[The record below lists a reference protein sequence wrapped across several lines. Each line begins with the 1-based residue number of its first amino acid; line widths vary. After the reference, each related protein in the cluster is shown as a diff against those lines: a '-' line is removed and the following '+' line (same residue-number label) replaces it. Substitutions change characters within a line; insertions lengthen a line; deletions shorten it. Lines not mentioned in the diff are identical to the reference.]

1 MAPARRRLGAI
12 ARELRSTRHAA
23 AVTAA
28 EPPLVMPEQGSVAA
42 EGLELLRDADVQ
54 RFLVDGFLLIRPSS
68 LPSAFHADLFQQLE
82 DANEQGNNRELQH

>member
-1 MAPARRRLGAI
+1 MAPARRRLGTI
-12 ARELRSTRHAA
+12 ARGLRSTGHAA

-82 DANEQGNNRELQH
+82 DANEQGDNRELQH